1 MELVAVS
8 EESLFREVD
17 EELRQEQYKKL
28 WDKFGTYFVALCVVI
43 VAAVAGF
50 KGYEYYQVK
59 QSQAAAVVYFDG
71 VKRATDGFCALAREG
86 QRTIATKASRASD
99 AKATRDATGA
109 TATGR
114 ERTTVRVMVAP
125 GEVRRP
131 WYARPMPHRGRSI
144 T

>member
-1 MELVAVS
+1 MELVTVS

-50 KGYEYYQVK
+50 KGYEYYKVK

-71 VKRATDGFCALAREG
+71 VKRATDGKFCTVPIRVRCSGSVARSISAAGVPGSMPWWMSCALNIG
-86 QRTIATKASRASD
+86 SD
-99 AKATRDATGA
+99 AS
-109 TATGR
+109 
-114 ERTTVRVMVAP
+114 
-125 GEVRRP
+125 
-131 WYARPMPHRGRSI
+131 PM
-144 T
+144 